1 MLYIKR
7 FFGVNN
13 SPKEILIF
21 VPKGDASHPGILA
34 TQHPSAAHAG
44 EA

>member
-1 MLYIKR
+1 MLDIKHS
-7 FFGVNN
+7 FGVNN

-21 VPKGDASHPGILA
+21 VPRGDASHPGIFA
-34 TQHPSAAHAG
+34 TQHPYAAHAG

>member
-1 MLYIKR
+1 MLDIKH

-21 VPKGDASHPGILA
+21 VPGGDAPHPGIIA
-34 TQHPSAAHAG
+34 TQHLSAAHAG

>member
-1 MLYIKR
+1 MLDIKH
-7 FFGVNN
+7 FFGVND

-21 VPKGDASHPGILA
+21 VPSGDASHPGIFA
-34 TQHPSAAHAG
+34 TQHLSAAHAE